1 MDDVNIH
8 IDELVLDGTSPLSP
22 ESLQAALLGEVPGT
36 ASESLAPV
44 AVAVADQMR
53 SRIASQP
60 RQPR

>member
-1 MDDVNIH
+1 MDDLNIH
-8 IDELVLDGTSPLSP
+8 IDELVLDGAAPLSP
-22 ESLQAALLGEVPGT
+22 ESLQAALSGEIPG
-36 ASESLAPV
+36 AANESLAPI